1 MIEPL
6 LRSLMPSEVS
16 YVQRVVNRTALWI
29 PQSKPQW
36 MALLTRADELFYGGA
51 AGGGKTDLGLGLA
64 LECHQ
69 KSTFF
74 RREFTHLTDV
84 VDRGDQIMAP
94 RGITFNH
101 QRKRWEW
108 GGNFLALGAIDHAD
122 DLSKYQ
128 GRARDLY
135 VFDEVSFFPEAWV
148 RYITAWRR
156 STDPRQRTRVLML
169 GNPPTAPEGEW
180 VINYFAP
187 WLDENHPN
195 PAQPGE
201 LRWFVTYE
209 DKQLEV
215 PGPEPV
221 MLDGKPSQPRSR
233 TFIPAYLDDNPF
245 LRDTE
250 YRAVLQGLPEALRQK
265 LLDGKFNVKSVD
277 DPWQVIPTE
286 AVKAAQRRYREGQ
299 RPDLVLRAVGNDPA
313 RGGSDEMATA
323 RLYHEW
329 FEVETVA
336 GSKVPDGP
344 EAAKIIVQSL
354 LNDAPAPIFV
364 DVIGVG
370 SSVYDS
376 LKQIEGV
383 EAYPINVAEGTK
395 ARDKTGRFGFANVR
409 AEMYWKF
416 REALEDKDH
425 AIAIPD
431 DPQILRD
438 LCIAKFS
445 ITKNGI
451 QVEPKES
458 IKLRL
463 GRSPDKGESILLA
476 WHGATRGGVRS
487 GSW

>member
-1 MIEPL
+1 
-6 LRSLMPSEVS
+6 
-16 YVQRVVNRTALWI
+16 
-29 PQSKPQW
+29 
-36 MALLTRADELFYGGA
+36 
-51 AGGGKTDLGLGLA
+51 
-64 LECHQ
+64 
-69 KSTFF
+69 
-74 RREFTHLTDV
+74 
-84 VDRGDQIMAP
+84 
-94 RGITFNH
+94 
-101 QRKRWEW
+101 
-108 GGNFLALGAIDHAD
+108 
-122 DLSKYQ
+122 
-128 GRARDLY
+128 
-135 VFDEVSFFPEAWV
+135 
-148 RYITAWRR
+148 
-156 STDPRQRTRVLML
+156 
-169 GNPPTAPEGEW
+169 
-180 VINYFAP
+180 
-187 WLDENHPN
+187 
-195 PAQPGE
+195 
-201 LRWFVTYE
+201 
-209 DKQLEV
+209 
-215 PGPEPV
+215 
-221 MLDGKPSQPRSR
+221 
-233 TFIPAYLDDNPF
+233 
-245 LRDTE
+245 
-250 YRAVLQGLPEALRQK
+250 LPEALRQK